1 MRLVSLNDW
10 LREKKPKTVPRIA
23 SAHTHNQR
31 QDWSR
36 SAEVEIMLNK
46 PRWDLRS
53 RWTLRQQRPT
63 AKNCLAYLFEHEVT
77 VSSASSNV
85 EVVARFVHALP
96 DQARRP
102 PFGRG
107 GLVSLVIRSRCQR
120 RRIGGL
126 KRIDARALAGK
137 LLQPTRLKAIDS

>member
-1 MRLVSLNDW
+1 
-10 LREKKPKTVPRIA
+10 
-23 SAHTHNQR
+23 
-31 QDWSR
+31 
-36 SAEVEIMLNK
+36 MLNK

-96 DQARRP
+96 SQSRASPLRP

-107 GLVSLVIRSRCQR
+107 GLVSLVIRSRNQR

-126 KRIDARALAGK
+126 KRIEARALAVK
-137 LLQPTRLKAIDS
+137 LQPRLKAIDA